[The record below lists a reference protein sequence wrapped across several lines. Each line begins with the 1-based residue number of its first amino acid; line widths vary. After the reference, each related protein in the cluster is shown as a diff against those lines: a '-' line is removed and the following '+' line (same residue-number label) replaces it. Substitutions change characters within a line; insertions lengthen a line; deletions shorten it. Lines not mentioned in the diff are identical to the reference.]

1 MHVSDVDLFFGSG
14 DTNYWID
21 PFGVADNNLVSIIAT
36 KYDRVYGDLPEL
48 LSTILVV
55 LILMGLVTGAA
66 ILVPLFCTFGKKACC
81 CQPLTE
87 LKDEIALLKYCKYI
101 IRACT
106 ISIGLIMVVIV
117 GAWIVNDKTVSNH
130 SKDWLSYRVSKTQ
143 CTVPDKPEMILESMT
158 YVLWRIFMHRS
169 VLETDDRQIES
180 AA

>member
-14 DTNYWID
+14 DTNYKVVSPCI
-21 PFGVADNNLVSIIAT
+21 PYPENPLGVADNNLVSIIVS

-55 LILMGLVTGAA
+55 MILMGFATGAA
-66 ILVPLFCTFGKKACC
+66 ILVPLFCTFGKRACC
-81 CQPLTE
+81 CQPLALAE
-87 LKDEIALLKYCKYI
+87 LKDEIALLKYCKKM

-117 GAWIVNDKTVSNH
+117 GAWIVNDKTVSDH
-130 SKDWLSYRVSKTQ
+130 TKDWLSYRVSKTQ
-143 CTVPDKPEMILESMT
+143 CAVPDKPEMILEFMT

-169 VLETDDRQIES
+169 VL
-180 AA
+180 